1 MKKVLFL
8 LLILLMSNSKK
19 GLAQEIT
26 KTLMNVNAYTAT
38 LVYEAKIKSND
49 TIYQTYLY
57 GYDERYRTLASRVI
71 ILFLEDTMQQDFIN
85 DLKKAKEFILNET
98 SDDVLFDKTY
108 YQIRIGKGF
117 YGKPTVM
124 LYGPKTRGNGYFSVR
139 LKDIDKIIEKLSSY
153 RLGQWLNT
161 NDNNK

>member
-1 MKKVLFL
+1 
-8 LLILLMSNSKK
+8 
-19 GLAQEIT
+19 
-26 KTLMNVNAYTAT
+26 
-38 LVYEAKIKSND
+38 
-49 TIYQTYLY
+49 
-57 GYDERYRTLASRVI
+57 
-71 ILFLEDTMQQDFIN
+71 MQQDFIN

-124 LYGPKTRGNGYFSVR
+124 LYGPKARGSGYFSVR

-153 RLGQWLNT
+153 HLGQWLNT
-161 NDNNK
+161 NDTDK

>member
-1 MKKVLFL
+1 MNKVLFF
-8 LLILLMSNSKK
+8 LLILFMSISKK
-19 GLAQEIT
+19 GLTQEIT

-71 ILFLEDTMQQDFIN
+71 ILFLEDTMQQEFIN

-108 YQIRIGKGF
+108 YQIRVGKGF

-139 LKDIDKIIEKLSSY
+139 LKDLEKIIDKLSSY
-153 RLGQWLNT
+153 HLGEWVDINKLN
-161 NDNNK
+161 N